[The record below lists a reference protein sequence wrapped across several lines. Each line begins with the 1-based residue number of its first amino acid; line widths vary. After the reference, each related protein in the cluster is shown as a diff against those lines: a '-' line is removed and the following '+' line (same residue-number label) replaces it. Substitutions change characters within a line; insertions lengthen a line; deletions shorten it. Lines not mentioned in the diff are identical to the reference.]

1 MRRAKASQDSDIS
14 TKLIKQSIDTFN
26 HTLHSAF
33 DSFMGN
39 SILSSILENGD
50 VIPVFKKDKRIDK
63 NNYQPIG
70 ILLEEFRNMKSSFL
84 TEVKS
89 FKNEFLQSCFEHSPG
104 EQVREN
110 SMNKISERFLKHL
123 EEQISFL
130 REQLRNKGKIINSL
144 IKQLSKKSEVKQTP
158 FINPQDKK

>member
-50 VIPVFKKDKRIDK
+50 VIPVFKKDKRTDK

-89 FKNEFLQSCFEHSPG
+89 FKNEFLQSCDKHSPS
-104 EQVREN
+104 EQVN
-110 SMNKISERFLKHL
+110 
-123 EEQISFL
+123 
-130 REQLRNKGKIINSL
+130 
-144 IKQLSKKSEVKQTP
+144 
-158 FINPQDKK
+158 